1 MDLKNILP
9 ENGPPIEE
17 VTKYLEKYKNDLIV
31 IKYGG
36 NVFIDRDIFNNF
48 IFDINIL
55 NKLGLS
61 IVVVHGGGP
70 RIKKELEKSNIETKF
85 IRGLR
90 VTDEKVINIV
100 EAVLIDFNNDIVDS
114 LKKRGSEA
122 VTINT
127 QNNNVIEVIPEAKEL
142 GFVGIPNKINID
154 AIKNIVEKNEIPVIS
169 PLGLGKDNQ
178 TYNINGDTAAGAI
191 AKSLKSRRL
200 LLMTNVEGV
209 LDKEKKLIEEIS
221 SSEILEMIKNEI
233 ITEGMIPKINTCL
246 DAVNNGVT
254 AVGIIDGRK
263 KHSILFEIFSDKGS
277 GTLIRNKTI
286 SGGMIPKISNCLDV
300 ASNGVK
306 GVCIIDGR
314 LDHSILFELLSDK
327 GSGTLIRL

>member
-1 MDLKNILP
+1 MIDLKKILP
-9 ENGPPIEE
+9 ENGPPINE
-17 VTKYLEKYKNDLIV
+17 VSKYIEKYKSDLIV

-36 NVFIDRDIFNNF
+36 NVFIDRNIFNNF
-48 IFDINIL
+48 ITDISTL

-61 IVVVHGGGP
+61 IAVVHGGGP
-70 RIKKELEKSNIETKF
+70 RIKRELDKSNIESKF

-90 VTDEKVINIV
+90 VTDEKIINIV
-100 EAVLIDFNNDIVDS
+100 ESVLIDFNNDIVTS
-114 LKKRGSEA
+114 LQNKETQA
-122 VTINT
+122 VSVHTK
-127 QNNNVIEVIPEAKEL
+127 NNNIIEIIPEAEEL
-142 GFVGIPNKINID
+142 GFVGIPDKINVD
-154 AIKNIVEKNEIPVIS
+154 TLKNILKQKKIPIIS
-169 PLGLGKDNQ
+169 PLGLGKNNQ

-221 SSEILEMIKNEI
+221 SSEVLKMIKDEI

-277 GTLIRNKTI
+277 GTLIRK
-286 SGGMIPKISNCLDV
+286 
-300 ASNGVK
+300 
-306 GVCIIDGR
+306 
-314 LDHSILFELLSDK
+314 
-327 GSGTLIRL
+327 

>member
-1 MDLKNILP
+1 MDIRNILP
-9 ENGPPIEE
+9 KNGPPINE
-17 VTKYLEKYKNDLIV
+17 VSKYIEKYKNDLIV

-36 NVFIDRDIFNNF
+36 NVFIDRNIFDNF
-48 IFDINIL
+48 INDITIL

-70 RIKKELEKSNIETKF
+70 RIKRELEKSNIQSKF

-90 VTDEKVINIV
+90 VTDEKIINIV
-100 EAVLIDFNNDIVDS
+100 ENVLIDFNNDIVNS
-114 LKKRGSEA
+114 LIQKGSKA
-122 VTINT
+122 ISIHTK
-127 QNNNVIEVIPEAKEL
+127 NNNIIEVLPEAEEL
-142 GFVGIPNKINID
+142 GFVGIPKKINSSFLINI
-154 AIKNIVEKNEIPVIS
+154 IKRKSIPIIS
-169 PLGLGKDNQ
+169 PLGLDKDHK

-221 SSEILEMIKNEI
+221 SSEILEMIKSET

-263 KHSILFEIFSDKGS
+263 QHSILFEIFSDKGS
-277 GTLIRNKTI
+277 GTLIRK
-286 SGGMIPKISNCLDV
+286 
-300 ASNGVK
+300 
-306 GVCIIDGR
+306 
-314 LDHSILFELLSDK
+314 
-327 GSGTLIRL
+327 